1 MHKKEVISLAIDISS
16 FGRTGEGDPVVQ
28 FCLSD
33 GSGLR
38 VKVLNYGGAVR
49 EIQCPDK
56 QGRIDNVT
64 LGMDRIEDYQT
75 NRFWAGVI
83 CGPVAGRIG
92 EASFLI
98 GDTRYSLSENE
109 PGSCL
114 HGGYRGFSRR
124 IFDWEIEEEDGAE
137 FLRLSTRFDHME
149 EGFPGPIDFQA
160 DYMVR
165 PGGVFEFRWR
175 GRSESPTLLVPTLH
189 LYLNLSGFS
198 SSGLDQAITIDSD
211 QVMLDPAKHSER
223 LIDVRGT
230 RFDLSRPSPPGP
242 GFDNPFLLNHRGT
255 GPDVTLSHVPSGRR
269 LSIDTTERF
278 VVLYDGKGLSP
289 NPYRGIALEPQGW
302 GNGINSGT
310 IEPPVLEP
318 GQVLSG
324 RTLYRFSVMG
334 NI

>member
-1 MHKKEVISLAIDISS
+1 MAIDISS

-49 EIQCPDK
+49 EIRCPDK

-165 PGGVFEFRWR
+165 PRGVFEFRWR
-175 GRSESPTLLVPTLH
+175 GRSERPTLLVPTLH

-223 LIDVRGT
+223 LVDVRGT
-230 RFDLSRPSPPGP
+230 RFDLRRPSPPGP